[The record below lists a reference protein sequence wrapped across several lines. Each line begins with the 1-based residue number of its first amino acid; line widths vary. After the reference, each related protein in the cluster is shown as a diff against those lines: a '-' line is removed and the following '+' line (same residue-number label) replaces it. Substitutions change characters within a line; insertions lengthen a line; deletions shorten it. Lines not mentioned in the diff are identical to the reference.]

1 MNGPTMTPTPHSTPR
16 RTFSINTTSSGEPQ
30 AMPPSAPPRR
40 RWLIAPIALAVVLA
54 GVGGGLIGV
63 STHQDVPPVI
73 IEQAR
78 APRTMSAVPA
88 IASDA
93 EIADATAV
101 GVAVIPSIVTIEVG
115 STSGETFTQA
125 GSGSGVV
132 LDRSGNIITN
142 HHVVEVGD
150 AARVVLSDGRVYE
163 AELIGSDALTDL
175 AVLRVPTT
183 DLVPIALGSTDD
195 LVVGSPAVAIGS
207 PLGLEGGPSLSVGV
221 VSALG
226 REVQTG
232 PDTILYGMIQT
243 DAPITS
249 GSSGGSLVDETGALI
264 GITTAVGVSNIGVE
278 GIGFATPVEIVE
290 RVTSELIATG
300 TASHGLLGIS
310 GATAYD
316 ETGDGGF
323 VPVGVRVQ
331 SVSPDSPAEISG
343 IAVEDV
349 ITAVNDSPVLT
360 MDELIT
366 ALRRVSAGDSVL
378 VSLKGVDPVP
388 VTLATR

>member
-1 MNGPTMTPTPHSTPR
+1 MMTPSPQ
-16 RTFSINTTSSGEPQ
+16 RTFSVDTTSSGEPQ
-30 AMPPSAPPRR
+30 TAPPPAPRR
-40 RWLIAPIALAVVLA
+40 RRTWLIVPITIAVVLA
-54 GVGGGLIGV
+54 GIGGGFIGA
-63 STHQDVPPVI
+63 STHQDTPPVI

-78 APRTMSAVPA
+78 APRTMSALPA
-88 IASDA
+88 VATA
-93 EIADATAV
+93 TQVADATVV
-101 GVAVIPSIVTIEVG
+101 GAAVIPSIVTVEVG
-115 STSGETFTQA
+115 TTSGDTFTQA

-132 LDRSGNIITN
+132 LDRSGHIVTN
-142 HHVVEVGD
+142 HHVVEAGD

-163 AELIGSDALTDL
+163 AELIGSDPLTDL
-175 AVLRVPTT
+175 AVLQISTT

-195 LVVGSPAVAIGS
+195 LVVGSPAIAIGS

-264 GITTAVGVSNIGVE
+264 GITTAVGVSSIGVE

-290 RVTSELIATG
+290 RITTELIATG
-300 TASHGLLGIS
+300 SVSHGLLGIG

-323 VPVGVRVQ
+323 VPVGVTVR
-331 SVSPDSPAEISG
+331 SVSPSSPAEGAG
-343 IAVEDV
+343 IVVDDV
-349 ITAVNDSPVLT
+349 ITAVNGTTVLT

-366 ALRRVSAGDSVL
+366 ALRRVLDNHRIVRYLSNGRRNFERYDDCESV
-378 VSLKGVDPVP
+378 
-388 VTLATR
+388 R

>member
-1 MNGPTMTPTPHSTPR
+1 MTPTPRPIPQ
-16 RTFSINTTSSGEPQ
+16 RTFSVDTTSSGEPQ
-30 AMPPSAPPRR
+30 AAPSSAPPRR
-40 RWLIAPIALAVVLA
+40 RTWLVVPVALAVVLA
-54 GVGGGLIGV
+54 GVGGGLIGA

-78 APRTMSAVPA
+78 APRTMAAVPA
-88 IASDA
+88 VASATDS
-93 EIADATAV
+93 ADATAV
-101 GVAVIPSIVTIEVG
+101 GAAVIPSIVTVEVG
-115 STSGETFTQA
+115 TASGDTFTQV

-132 LDRSGNIITN
+132 LDRSGHIITN

-150 AARVVLSDGRVYE
+150 AVRVVLSDGRVYE
-163 AELIGSDALTDL
+163 AELVGSDPLTDL

-183 DLVPIALGSTDD
+183 DLVPITLGSTDD
-195 LVVGSPAVAIGS
+195 LVVGNPAIAIGS

-249 GSSGGSLVDETGALI
+249 GSSGGSLVDETGTLI

-290 RVTSELIATG
+290 RITAELIATG
-300 TASHGLLGIS
+300 TVSHGLLGIG

-323 VPVGVRVQ
+323 VPVGVTVR
-331 SVSPDSPAEISG
+331 SVSPNSPAEEAG
-343 IAVEDV
+343 VTVDDV
-349 ITAVNDSPVLT
+349 ITAIDNTPVLT

-366 ALRRVSAGDSVL
+366 ALRRVGAGDSVI
-378 VSLKGVDPVP
+378 VSLRGIDPVT

>member
-1 MNGPTMTPTPHSTPR
+1 MTPSPHSTPR
-16 RTFSINTTSSGEPQ
+16 RTFSVDTTSSGEPQ
-30 AMPPSAPPRR
+30 AAQLPAPRR
-40 RWLIAPIALAVVLA
+40 RSWLIVPIALAVVLA
-54 GVGGGLIGV
+54 GIGGGLIGA
-63 STHQDVPPVI
+63 STHQDLPPVV

-78 APRTMSAVPA
+78 APRTMSALPA
-88 IASDA
+88 VASA
-93 EIADATAV
+93 TETADPTAV
-101 GVAVIPSIVTIEVG
+101 GAAVIPSIVTVEIG
-115 STSGETFTQA
+115 TASGDTFTQV

-132 LDRSGNIITN
+132 LDESGHIITN
-142 HHVVEVGD
+142 HHVIEVGD

-163 AELIGSDALTDL
+163 AELIGSDPLTDL

-183 DLVPIALGSTDD
+183 DLTPITLGSTDD
-195 LVVGSPAVAIGS
+195 LVVGSPAIAIGS

-264 GITTAVGVSNIGVE
+264 GITTAVGVSSIGVE

-290 RVTSELIATG
+290 RVTTEIIATG
-300 TASHGLLGIS
+300 SVSHGLLGIG

-323 VPVGVRVQ
+323 VPVGVTVR
-331 SVSPDSPAEISG
+331 SVSPDSPADTAG
-343 IAVEDV
+343 IVVDDV
-349 ITAVNDSPVLT
+349 ITAIDGGAVLT

-366 ALRRVSAGDSVL
+366 ALRRVSAGDSVE
-378 VSLKGVDPVP
+378 VSLQEGGPVA

>member
-1 MNGPTMTPTPHSTPR
+1 V
-16 RTFSINTTSSGEPQ
+16 F
-30 AMPPSAPPRR
+30 
-40 RWLIAPIALAVVLA
+40 PIVLA
-54 GVGGGLIGV
+54 IGLVGVAGGLIGA
-63 STHQDVPPVI
+63 STHKDVAPVI
-73 IEQAR
+73 IQQAR
-78 APRTMSAVPA
+78 VSRAEPASAAADPSTV
-88 IASDA
+88 
-93 EIADATAV
+93 DATAV
-101 GVAVIPSIVTIEVG
+101 GIAVIPSIVTVEVG
-115 STSGETFTQA
+115 SASGDAFTQA

-132 LDRSGNIITN
+132 LDQSGHIITN
-142 HHVVEVGD
+142 HHVVEAGD

-163 AELIGSDALTDL
+163 AELVGSDPLTDL
-175 AVLRVPTT
+175 AVLRIPTT
-183 DLVPIALGSTDD
+183 DLVPIAFGSTVD
-195 LVVGSPAVAIGS
+195 LDIGNPAIAVGS

-221 VSALG
+221 ISALG

-290 RVTSELIATG
+290 RITTELIATG
-300 TASHGLLGIS
+300 SVSHGLLGIG

-323 VPVGVRVQ
+323 APVGVTVR
-331 SVSPDSPAEISG
+331 SVSPDSAAETAG
-343 IAVEDV
+343 IAVDDV
-349 ITAVNDSPVLT
+349 ITAIDGTAVRT

-366 ALRRVSAGDSVL
+366 ALRRVGAGDSII
-378 VSLKGVDPVP
+378 VSIAGGGPLTVI
-388 VTLATR
+388 LSTR

>member
-1 MNGPTMTPTPHSTPR
+1 MTPTPQPTPQ
-16 RTFSINTTSSGEPQ
+16 RTFSVHTTSSGEPQ
-30 AMPPSAPPRR
+30 APPSPAPRR
-40 RWLIAPIALAVVLA
+40 RPTWLVAPIALAVVLA
-54 GVGGGLIGV
+54 GVGGGLIGA

-78 APRTMSAVPA
+78 APRTMSALPA
-88 IASDA
+88 VATSTQV
-93 EIADATAV
+93 ADATVV
-101 GVAVIPSIVTIEVG
+101 GAAVIPSIVTVEVG
-115 STSGETFTQA
+115 TTSGGTFTQA

-132 LDRSGNIITN
+132 LDRSGHIITN
-142 HHVVEVGD
+142 HHVVEAGD

-163 AELIGSDALTDL
+163 AELIGSDPLTDL
-175 AVLRVPTT
+175 AVLQIPTT
-183 DLVPIALGSTDD
+183 DLVPITLGSTDD
-195 LVVGSPAVAIGS
+195 LVVGSPAIAIGS

-249 GSSGGSLVDETGALI
+249 GSSGGSLVDDTGALL

-290 RVTSELIATG
+290 RVTTELIATG
-300 TASHGLLGIS
+300 SVSHGLLGIG

-323 VPVGVRVQ
+323 VPVGVTVR
-331 SVSPDSPAEISG
+331 SVSPNSPAETSG
-343 IAVEDV
+343 ILIDDV
-349 ITAVNDSPVLT
+349 ITAVDGSPVLT

-378 VSLKGVDPVP
+378 VSLRGDDPVA

>member
-1 MNGPTMTPTPHSTPR
+1 MTPTPHPTSP
-16 RTFSINTTSSGEPQ
+16 RTFSVNTTSSGEPQ
-30 AMPPSAPPRR
+30 AVSPPALRR
-40 RWLIAPIALAVVLA
+40 RRIWLIAPIAFAVVVA
-54 GVGGGLIGV
+54 GVGGGLIGA
-63 STHQDVPPVI
+63 STHQDVPPVL

-78 APRTMSAVPA
+78 APRTMSALPA
-88 IASDA
+88 VATTT
-93 EIADATAV
+93 EVADATAV
-101 GVAVIPSIVTIEVG
+101 GAAVIPSIVTVEVG
-115 STSGETFTQA
+115 TTSGDTFTQA

-132 LDRSGNIITN
+132 LDVSGHIVTN
-142 HHVVEVGD
+142 HHVVEAGD

-163 AELIGSDALTDL
+163 AELIGSDPLTDL
-175 AVLRVPTT
+175 AVLKIPTT
-183 DLVPIALGSTDD
+183 DLVPITLGSTDD
-195 LVVGSPAVAIGS
+195 LAVGNPAIAIGS

-232 PDTILYGMIQT
+232 PDTVLYGMIQT

-290 RVTSELIATG
+290 RITTELITTG
-300 TASHGLLGIS
+300 SASHGLLGIG

-323 VPVGVRVQ
+323 VPVGVTVR
-331 SVSPDSPAEISG
+331 SVSSSSPAESAG
-343 IAVEDV
+343 IVVDDV
-349 ITAVNDSPVLT
+349 ITAIDGTAVLT

-366 ALRRVSAGDSVL
+366 ALRRVGAGDSVT
-378 VSLKGVDPVP
+378 VSLREQAPVT
-388 VTLATR
+388 VTLAIR

>member
-1 MNGPTMTPTPHSTPR
+1 MTPTPHPPLR
-16 RTFSINTTSSGEPQ
+16 RTFSVDTASSGGPQ
-30 AMPPSAPPRR
+30 MTPPPPAPRR
-40 RWLIAPIALAVVLA
+40 RSWLIVPIALAVVLA
-54 GVGGGLIGV
+54 GIGGGLIGV
-63 STHQDVPPVI
+63 STHQDVPPVLV
-73 IEQAR
+73 EQAR
-78 APRTMSAVPA
+78 APRTMPAVPA
-88 IASDA
+88 VA
-93 EIADATAV
+93 ELTSPTDATVV
-101 GVAVIPSIVTIEVG
+101 GAAVIPSIVTVEVG
-115 STSGETFTQA
+115 SSSGTTFTQA

-132 LDRSGNIITN
+132 LDDSGHIITN

-150 AARVVLSDGRVYE
+150 AARVVLSDGRVYD
-163 AELIGSDALTDL
+163 AELVGSDPLTDL
-175 AVLRVPTT
+175 AVLRISTT

-195 LVVGSPAVAIGS
+195 LVVGSPAIAIGS

-264 GITTAVGVSNIGVE
+264 GITTAVGVSSIGVE

-290 RVTSELIATG
+290 RITTELITTG
-300 TASHGLLGIS
+300 SVSHGLLGIG

-316 ETGDGGF
+316 DTGDGGF
-323 VPVGVRVQ
+323 VPVGVTVR
-331 SVSPDSPAEISG
+331 SVSPDSPASASG
-343 IAVEDV
+343 IVVDDV
-349 ITAVNDSPVLT
+349 ITAINGTAVLT

-366 ALRRVSAGDSVL
+366 ALRRVGAGDSVA
-378 VSLKGVDPVP
+378 VSLQGTDPVT

>member
-1 MNGPTMTPTPHSTPR
+1 MTPTPNPTPR
-16 RTFSINTTSSGEPQ
+16 RTFSVDTTSSSQPQ
-30 AMPPSAPPRR
+30 AAPPSPPRR
-40 RWLIAPIALAVVLA
+40 RPSWLIAPIALAVVLA
-54 GVGGGLIGV
+54 GIGGGLIGA
-63 STHQDVPPVI
+63 STHQDAPSVI
-73 IEQAR
+73 VEQAR
-78 APRTMSAVPA
+78 APRTMSALPA
-88 IASDA
+88 VAA
-93 EIADATAV
+93 MTEVADATVV
-101 GVAVIPSIVTIEVG
+101 GAAVIPSIVTVEVG
-115 STSGETFTQA
+115 TTSGDTFTQA

-132 LDRSGNIITN
+132 LDRSGHIITN
-142 HHVVEVGD
+142 HHVIEAGD

-163 AELIGSDALTDL
+163 AELIGSDPLTDL
-175 AVLRVPTT
+175 AVLRISTT

-195 LVVGSPAVAIGS
+195 LVVGSPAIAIGS

-264 GITTAVGVSNIGVE
+264 GITTAVGVSSIGVE

-290 RVTSELIATG
+290 RITSEIIATG
-300 TASHGLLGIS
+300 SVSHGLLGIG

-323 VPVGVRVQ
+323 VPVGVTVR
-331 SVSPDSPAEISG
+331 SVSPSSPAQDAG
-343 IAVEDV
+343 IVVDDV
-349 ITAVNDSPVLT
+349 ITAVNGTTVLT

-366 ALRRVSAGDSVL
+366 ALRRVGAGDLVI
-378 VSLKGVDPVP
+378 VSLQGNDPVT
-388 VTLATR
+388 VTLAAR

>member
-1 MNGPTMTPTPHSTPR
+1 MTPTHQPPPR
-16 RTFSINTTSSGEPQ
+16 HTFSVNTTSSGEPQ
-30 AMPPSAPPRR
+30 LAPPPSPRQR
-40 RWLIAPIALAVVLA
+40 RPWLIAPIALVVVLA
-54 GVGGGLIGV
+54 GVGGGLIGA

-73 IEQAR
+73 VEQAR
-78 APRTMSAVPA
+78 APRTMPAVPA
-88 IASDA
+88 VAELTTPTDA
-93 EIADATAV
+93 VAV
-101 GVAVIPSIVTIEVG
+101 GAAVIPSIVTVEVG
-115 STSGETFTQA
+115 SSSGTTFTQA
-125 GSGSGVV
+125 GSGSGVI
-132 LDRSGNIITN
+132 LDESGHIITN

-163 AELIGSDALTDL
+163 AELIGSDPLTDL
-175 AVLRVPTT
+175 AVLQIPTT

-195 LVVGSPAVAIGS
+195 LVVGSPAIAIGS

-232 PDTILYGMIQT
+232 PDTTLYGMIQT

-264 GITTAVGVSNIGVE
+264 GITTAVGVSSIGVE

-290 RVTSELIATG
+290 RITTELIATG
-300 TASHGLLGIS
+300 SVSHGLLGIG

-323 VPVGVRVQ
+323 VPVGVTVR
-331 SVSPDSPAEISG
+331 SVSPDSPAASAG
-343 IAVEDV
+343 IVVDDV
-349 ITAVNDSPVLT
+349 ITAIDGTAVLT

-366 ALRRVSAGDSVL
+366 ALRRVGAGDSVA
-378 VSLKGVDPVP
+378 VSLRGSSPVS

>member
-1 MNGPTMTPTPHSTPR
+1 MTSHPEPTVHHTFSTNTVSSGTPVPTP
-16 RTFSINTTSSGEPQ
+16 E
-30 AMPPSAPPRR
+30 PRR
-40 RWLIAPIALAVVLA
+40 RRTPIVLA
-54 GVGGGLIGV
+54 IVLAAGLAGLGGGFIGAA
-63 STHQDVPPVI
+63 SHQDPAPVI

-78 APRTMSAVPA
+78 ALRTISAVPA
-88 IASDA
+88 VAPATAPI
-93 EIADATAV
+93 DATVV
-101 GVAVIPSIVTIEVG
+101 GAAVIPSIVTVEVG
-115 STSGETFTQA
+115 LTSGDTFTKA

-132 LDRSGNIITN
+132 LDQSGHIVTN

-150 AARVVLSDGRVYE
+150 AFRVVLSDGRVYD
-163 AELIGSDALTDL
+163 AELVGSDPLTDL
-175 AVLRVPTT
+175 AVLRIPTTELAPITVGSTT
-183 DLVPIALGSTDD
+183 DLVVGNPAIA
-195 LVVGSPAVAIGS
+195 VGS

-249 GSSGGSLVDETGALI
+249 GSSGGSLVDENGALI

-290 RVTSELIATG
+290 RITTELIATG
-300 TASHGLLGIS
+300 SASHALLGIG

-323 VPVGVRVQ
+323 APVGVTVG
-331 SVSPDSPAEISG
+331 SVSPASAAETAG
-343 IAVEDV
+343 ITVDDV
-349 ITAVNDSPVLT
+349 ITAIDGTDVRT
-360 MDELIT
+360 MDELVT
-366 ALRRVSAGDSVL
+366 ALRRVGAGDSVV
-378 VSLKGVDPVP
+378 VSIAGRDPLT

>member
-1 MNGPTMTPTPHSTPR
+1 MTPTPHPPQR
-16 RTFSINTTSSGEPQ
+16 RTFSVNTTSSGEPQ
-30 AMPPSAPPRR
+30 MTPPPEPRR
-40 RWLIAPIALAVVLA
+40 RRPWLIAPIALAVALA
-54 GVGGGLIGV
+54 GIGGGLIGA
-63 STHQDVPPVI
+63 STHQDVPPVLV
-73 IEQAR
+73 EQAR
-78 APRTMSAVPA
+78 APRTMPAAPAVAELTSPTDASAVG
-88 IASDA
+88 
-93 EIADATAV
+93 AT
-101 GVAVIPSIVTIEVG
+101 VIPSIVTVEVG
-115 STSGETFTQA
+115 STSGTTFTQA

-132 LDRSGNIITN
+132 LDESGHIITN

-163 AELIGSDALTDL
+163 AELVGSDPLTDL

-195 LVVGSPAVAIGS
+195 LVVGSRAIAIGS

-290 RVTSELIATG
+290 RITTELITTG
-300 TASHGLLGIS
+300 SVSHGLLGIG

-316 ETGDGGF
+316 DTGDGGF
-323 VPVGVRVQ
+323 IPIGVTVR
-331 SVSPDSPAEISG
+331 SVSPESPASASG
-343 IAVEDV
+343 IVVDDV
-349 ITAVNDSPVLT
+349 ITAINGTAVLT

-366 ALRRVSAGDSVL
+366 ALRRVGAGDSVA
-378 VSLKGVDPVP
+378 VSLRGADPVI

>member
-1 MNGPTMTPTPHSTPR
+1 MMTPTPHPSQR
-16 RTFSINTTSSGEPQ
+16 RIFTVDTTSSGEPQ
-30 AMPPSAPPRR
+30 VAPAPAPRR
-40 RWLIAPIALAVVLA
+40 RRAWLIVPVALAVVLA
-54 GVGGGLIGV
+54 GVGGGLIGA

-78 APRTMSAVPA
+78 APRTMSALPA
-88 IASDA
+88 VAA
-93 EIADATAV
+93 VTEVADATVV
-101 GVAVIPSIVTIEVG
+101 GAAVIPSIVTVEVG
-115 STSGETFTQA
+115 TSSGDTFTQA

-132 LDRSGNIITN
+132 LDLSGHIITN
-142 HHVVEVGD
+142 HHVVEAGD

-163 AELIGSDALTDL
+163 AELIGSDPLTDL
-175 AVLRVPTT
+175 AVLQIPTS
-183 DLVPIALGSTDD
+183 DLVPITLGSTDD
-195 LVVGSPAVAIGS
+195 LVVGSPAIAIGS

-249 GSSGGSLVDETGALI
+249 GSSGGSLVDATGALL

-290 RVTSELIATG
+290 RITTEIIATG
-300 TASHGLLGIS
+300 SVSHGLLGIG

-323 VPVGVRVQ
+323 VPVGVRVR
-331 SVSPDSPAEISG
+331 SVSPSSPAEGAG
-343 IAVEDV
+343 IGVDDV
-349 ITAVNDSPVLT
+349 ITAVDGSPVLT

-366 ALRRVSAGDSVL
+366 ALRRVGAGDSVL
-378 VSLKGVDPVP
+378 VSLRGNEPVA

>member
-1 MNGPTMTPTPHSTPR
+1 MTPSPQPPPQ
-16 RTFSINTTSSGEPQ
+16 RTFSVNTTSTGETQ
-30 AMPPSAPPRR
+30 AAPPPAPRR
-40 RWLIAPIALAVVLA
+40 RRTWLIAPVALAVVLA
-54 GVGGGLIGV
+54 GVGGGLIGA
-63 STHQDVPPVI
+63 STHQDIAPVI
-73 IEQAR
+73 IGQAR
-78 APRTMSAVPA
+78 APRTMSALPA
-88 IASDA
+88 VATAPTVI
-93 EIADATAV
+93 DATVV
-101 GVAVIPSIVTIEVG
+101 GAAVIPSIVTVEVG
-115 STSGETFTQA
+115 STVGDTFTQT

-132 LDRSGNIITN
+132 LDQSGHIITN
-142 HHVVEVGD
+142 HHVVEAGD

-163 AELIGSDALTDL
+163 AELVGSDPLTDL
-175 AVLRVPTT
+175 AVLRIPTT
-183 DLVPIALGSTDD
+183 DVVPIALGSTSD
-195 LVVGSPAVAIGS
+195 LTIGNSAIAVGS

-221 VSALG
+221 ISALG

-290 RVTSELIATG
+290 RITTELIATG
-300 TASHGLLGIS
+300 SVSHGLLGIG

-323 VPVGVRVQ
+323 APVGVTVR
-331 SVSPDSPAEISG
+331 SVSPDSAAETAG
-343 IAVEDV
+343 IAVDDV
-349 ITAVNDSPVLT
+349 ITAIDGTAVRT

-366 ALRRVSAGDSVL
+366 ALRRVGAGDSII
-378 VSLKGVDPVP
+378 VSIAGGGPLTVI
-388 VTLATR
+388 LSTR

>member
-1 MNGPTMTPTPHSTPR
+1 MTPPPVQRRR
-16 RTFSINTTSSGEPQ
+16 RT
-30 AMPPSAPPRR
+30 
-40 RWLIAPIALAVVLA
+40 WLIIPIALAVVLA
-54 GVGGGLIGV
+54 GVGGGLIGA
-63 STHQDVPPVI
+63 STHQDIPPVI

-78 APRTMSAVPA
+78 APRAMSAVPVVDSA
-88 IASDA
+88 T
-93 EIADATAV
+93 EFADATDV
-101 GVAVIPSIVTIEVG
+101 GIAVIPSIVTIEVG
-115 STSGETFTQA
+115 STSGDSFIQA

-132 LDRSGNIITN
+132 LDLDGHIITN
-142 HHVVEVGD
+142 HHVVEVGE

-163 AELIGSDALTDL
+163 AELVGSDPLTDL
-175 AVLRVPTT
+175 AIVRVPTT

-195 LVVGSPAVAIGS
+195 LVVGSPAIAIGS

-249 GSSGGSLVDETGALI
+249 GSSGGSLVDEAGALI
-264 GITTAVGVSNIGVE
+264 GITTAVGVSSIGIE

-290 RVTSELIATG
+290 RITAELIDTG
-300 TASHGLLGIS
+300 TVAHGLLGIG
-310 GATAYD
+310 GATTYD

-323 VPVGVRVQ
+323 LPVGVRVR
-331 SVSPDSPAEISG
+331 SVSPDSPAEMAG
-343 IAVEDV
+343 IVVEDV

-366 ALRRVSAGDSVL
+366 ALRRVGAGESVL
-378 VSLKGVDPVP
+378 VSLRGNDPVA

>member
-1 MNGPTMTPTPHSTPR
+1 MMTPTPHPTPR
-16 RTFSINTTSSGEPQ
+16 RTFSVDTTSSGQPQ
-30 AMPPSAPPRR
+30 AAAPSPPRR
-40 RWLIAPIALAVVLA
+40 RRSWVIAPIALAVVLA
-54 GVGGGLIGV
+54 GIGGGLIGA
-63 STHQDVPPVI
+63 STHQDVPSVI

-78 APRTMSAVPA
+78 APRTMSALPA
-88 IASDA
+88 VAA
-93 EIADATAV
+93 MTEAADATVV
-101 GVAVIPSIVTIEVG
+101 GAAVIPSIVTVEVG
-115 STSGETFTQA
+115 TTSGDTFTQA

-132 LDRSGNIITN
+132 LDRSGHIITN
-142 HHVVEVGD
+142 HHVVEAGD

-163 AELIGSDALTDL
+163 AELIGSDPLTDL
-175 AVLRVPTT
+175 AVLRISTT

-195 LVVGSPAVAIGS
+195 LVVGSPAIAIGS

-264 GITTAVGVSNIGVE
+264 GITTAVGVSSIGVE

-290 RVTSELIATG
+290 RITSEIVATG
-300 TASHGLLGIS
+300 SVSHGLLGIG

-323 VPVGVRVQ
+323 VPVGVTVR
-331 SVSPDSPAEISG
+331 SVSPSSPAQDAG
-343 IAVEDV
+343 IVVDDV
-349 ITAVNDSPVLT
+349 ITAVNGTTVLT

-366 ALRRVSAGDSVL
+366 ALRRVGAGDSVI
-378 VSLKGVDPVP
+378 VSLQGNDPVT
-388 VTLATR
+388 VTLAAR

>member
-1 MNGPTMTPTPHSTPR
+1 MTPTPHPTPR
-16 RTFSINTTSSGEPQ
+16 RTFSVDTTSSGESPT
-30 AMPPSAPPRR
+30 APVPTPRRR
-40 RWLIAPIALAVVLA
+40 RWLIVPIALAVVLA
-54 GVGGGLIGV
+54 GAGGGLIGA
-63 STHQDVPPVI
+63 STHQDVPPVV

-78 APRTMSAVPA
+78 APRTMNAIPAVVT
-88 IASDA
+88 
-93 EIADATAV
+93 ETGVADATAV
-101 GVAVIPSIVTIEVG
+101 GAAVIPSIVTVEVG
-115 STSGETFTQA
+115 STSGTTFTQA

-132 LDRSGNIITN
+132 LDKIGHIITN

-163 AELIGSDALTDL
+163 AELVGSDPLTDL
-175 AVLRVPTT
+175 AVLRIPTI
-183 DLVPIALGSTDD
+183 DLVPIALGSSDD
-195 LVVGSPAVAIGS
+195 LVVGSPAIAIGS

-290 RVTSELIATG
+290 RITTELITTG
-300 TASHGLLGIS
+300 SVSHGLLGIG

-316 ETGDGGF
+316 DTGDGGF
-323 VPVGVRVQ
+323 VPVGVTVQ
-331 SVSPDSPAEISG
+331 SVSPDSPASTSG
-343 IAVEDV
+343 IVVDDV
-349 ITAVNDSPVLT
+349 ITAIDGTAVLT

-366 ALRRVSAGDSVL
+366 ALRRVGAGDSVA
-378 VSLKGVDPVP
+378 VSLRGTDPVV

>member
-1 MNGPTMTPTPHSTPR
+1 M
-16 RTFSINTTSSGEPQ
+16 
-30 AMPPSAPPRR
+30 
-40 RWLIAPIALAVVLA
+40 WLIAPIAFAAVVA
-54 GVGGGLIGV
+54 GVGGGLIGA
-63 STHQDVPPVI
+63 STHQDVPPVL

-78 APRTMSAVPA
+78 APRTMSALPA
-88 IASDA
+88 VATTTA
-93 EIADATAV
+93 VVDATVV
-101 GVAVIPSIVTIEVG
+101 GAAVIPSIVTVEVG
-115 STSGETFTQA
+115 TTSGDTFTQA

-132 LDRSGNIITN
+132 LDVSGHIVTN
-142 HHVVEVGD
+142 HHVVEAGD

-163 AELIGSDALTDL
+163 AELIGSDPLTDL
-175 AVLRVPTT
+175 AVLKIPTT
-183 DLVPIALGSTDD
+183 DLVPITLGSTDD
-195 LVVGSPAVAIGS
+195 LAVGNPAIAIGS

-232 PDTILYGMIQT
+232 PDTVLYGMIQT

-290 RVTSELIATG
+290 RITTELITTG
-300 TASHGLLGIS
+300 SASHGLLGIG

-323 VPVGVRVQ
+323 VPVGVTVR
-331 SVSPDSPAEISG
+331 SVSSSSPAESAG
-343 IAVEDV
+343 IVVDDV
-349 ITAVNDSPVLT
+349 ITAIDGTAVLT

-366 ALRRVSAGDSVL
+366 ALRRVGAGDSVT
-378 VSLKGVDPVP
+378 VSLREQAPVT
-388 VTLATR
+388 VTLAIR

>member
-1 MNGPTMTPTPHSTPR
+1 MPPSPHSTPR
-16 RTFSINTTSSGEPQ
+16 RTFSVDTTSSGEPRAAQ
-30 AMPPSAPPRR
+30 PPSPRR
-40 RWLIAPIALAVVLA
+40 RHSRLILPITLAVALA
-54 GVGGGLIGV
+54 GIGGGLIGA
-63 STHQDVPPVI
+63 STHQDLPPVV

-78 APRTMSAVPA
+78 APRTISALPA
-88 IASDA
+88 VASA
-93 EIADATAV
+93 TETADATAV
-101 GVAVIPSIVTIEVG
+101 GAAVIPSIVTVEIG
-115 STSGETFTQA
+115 TASGDTFTQA

-132 LDRSGNIITN
+132 LDESGHIITN

-150 AARVVLSDGRVYE
+150 AVRVVLSDGRVYE
-163 AELIGSDALTDL
+163 AELIGSDPLTDL
-175 AVLRVPTT
+175 AVLRVPTSN
-183 DLVPIALGSTDD
+183 LAPITLGSTDD
-195 LVVGSPAVAIGS
+195 LVVGSPAIAIGS

-249 GSSGGSLVDETGALI
+249 GSSGGSLVDESGALI
-264 GITTAVGVSNIGVE
+264 GITTAVGVSSIGVE

-290 RVTSELIATG
+290 RVATEIISTG
-300 TASHGLLGIS
+300 SVSHGLLGIG

-323 VPVGVRVQ
+323 VPVGVTVR
-331 SVSPDSPAEISG
+331 SVSPDSPANAAG
-343 IAVEDV
+343 IVVDDV
-349 ITAVNDSPVLT
+349 VTAIDGAAVLT

-366 ALRRVSAGDSVL
+366 ALRRVSAGDSVA
-378 VSLKGVDPVP
+378 VSLQDGDPVA

>member
-1 MNGPTMTPTPHSTPR
+1 MMTPSPHSTPR
-16 RTFSINTTSSGEPQ
+16 RTFSVDTTSSGEPQ
-30 AMPPSAPPRR
+30 DAQLPTPRR
-40 RWLIAPIALAVVLA
+40 RHSWLIVPIAFAVVLA
-54 GVGGGLIGV
+54 GVGGGLIGA
-63 STHQDVPPVI
+63 STHQDLPPVV

-78 APRTMSAVPA
+78 APRTMSALPA
-88 IASDA
+88 VASA
-93 EIADATAV
+93 SETADATAV
-101 GVAVIPSIVTIEVG
+101 GAAVIPSIVTVEVG
-115 STSGETFTQA
+115 TTSGDTFTRA

-132 LDRSGNIITN
+132 LDRSGHIVTN

-150 AARVVLSDGRVYE
+150 TARVVLSDGRVYE
-163 AELIGSDALTDL
+163 AELIGSDPLTDL

-183 DLVPIALGSTDD
+183 DLAPIRLGSTDD
-195 LVVGSPAVAIGS
+195 LVVGIPAIAIGS

-264 GITTAVGVSNIGVE
+264 GITTAVGVSSIGVE

-290 RVTSELIATG
+290 RVTNEIIATG
-300 TASHGLLGIS
+300 SVSHGLLGIG

-323 VPVGVRVQ
+323 LPVGVTVR
-331 SVSPDSPAEISG
+331 SVSPNSPAQAAG
-343 IAVEDV
+343 IVVDDV
-349 ITAVNDSPVLT
+349 ITAIDGVTVLT

-366 ALRRVSAGDSVL
+366 ALRRVGAGDSIAI
-378 VSLKGVDPVP
+378 SLQVGDPVA

>member
-1 MNGPTMTPTPHSTPR
+1 MNPIPPPTTR
-16 RTFSINTTSSGEPQ
+16 RSFSVDTTTSG
-30 AMPPSAPPRR
+30 MPAPSSPPRR
-40 RWLIAPIALAVVLA
+40 RRAWLIVPLSLAVILA
-54 GVGGGLIGV
+54 GIGGGLIGA
-63 STHQDVPPVI
+63 STHEDVAPVI
-73 IEQAR
+73 VEQAR
-78 APRTMSAVPA
+78 APRTMPALPAVAAPTV
-88 IASDA
+88 
-93 EIADATAV
+93 IADPIIV
-101 GVAVIPSIVTIEVG
+101 GAAVIPSIVTVEMG
-115 STSGETFTQA
+115 SSSGNTFTRA

-132 LDRSGNIITN
+132 LDRSGHIITN

-163 AELIGSDALTDL
+163 AELVGSDPLTDL
-175 AVLRVPTT
+175 AVLRIPAT
-183 DLVPIALGSTDD
+183 DLVPITLGSTSD
-195 LVVGSPAVAIGS
+195 LVVGSPAIAVGS

-232 PDTILYGMIQT
+232 PDTVLYGMIQT

-249 GSSGGSLVDETGALI
+249 GSSGGSLVDETGALL

-290 RVTSELIATG
+290 RITTELIATG
-300 TASHGLLGIS
+300 TVSHALLGIS

-323 VPVGVRVQ
+323 VPVGVTVGA
-331 SVSPDSPAEISG
+331 VAADSAAETAG
-343 IAVEDV
+343 ITVGDV
-349 ITAVNDSPVLT
+349 ITAIDGTPVRT

-366 ALRRVSAGDSVL
+366 ALRRVGAGEPVIVL
-378 VSLKGVDPVP
+378 VADRGPLS
-388 VTLATR
+388 VTPSAR

>member
-1 MNGPTMTPTPHSTPR
+1 MNLTPQPTPR
-16 RTFSINTTSSGEPQ
+16 RTFSVDTTSSSEPL
-30 AMPPSAPPRR
+30 AAPAPRRRR
-40 RWLIAPIALAVVLA
+40 RWLVFPIVLA
-54 GVGGGLIGV
+54 IGLVGVAGGLIGA
-63 STHQDVPPVI
+63 STHKDVAPVI
-73 IEQAR
+73 IQQAR
-78 APRTMSAVPA
+78 VSRAEPASAAADPSTV
-88 IASDA
+88 
-93 EIADATAV
+93 DATAV
-101 GVAVIPSIVTIEVG
+101 GIAVIPSIVTVEVG
-115 STSGETFTQA
+115 SASGDAFTQA

-132 LDRSGNIITN
+132 LDQSGHIITN
-142 HHVVEVGD
+142 HHVVEAGD

-163 AELIGSDALTDL
+163 AELVGSDPLTDL
-175 AVLRVPTT
+175 AVLRIPTT
-183 DLVPIALGSTDD
+183 DLVPIAFGSTVD
-195 LVVGSPAVAIGS
+195 LDIGNPAIAVGS

-221 VSALG
+221 ISALG

-290 RVTSELIATG
+290 RITTELIATG
-300 TASHGLLGIS
+300 SVSHGLLGIG

-323 VPVGVRVQ
+323 APVGVTVR
-331 SVSPDSPAEISG
+331 SVSPDSAAETAG
-343 IAVEDV
+343 IAVDDV
-349 ITAVNDSPVLT
+349 ITAIDGTAVRT

-366 ALRRVSAGDSVL
+366 ALRRVGAGDSII
-378 VSLKGVDPVP
+378 VSIAGGGPLTVI
-388 VTLATR
+388 LSTR

>member
-1 MNGPTMTPTPHSTPR
+1 MTPTPHPTSP
-16 RTFSINTTSSGEPQ
+16 RTFSVNTTSSGEPQ
-30 AMPPSAPPRR
+30 AVSPPALRR
-40 RWLIAPIALAVVLA
+40 RRMWLIAPIAFAVVVA
-54 GVGGGLIGV
+54 GVGGGLIGA
-63 STHQDVPPVI
+63 STHQDVPPVL

-78 APRTMSAVPA
+78 APRTMSALPA
-88 IASDA
+88 VATTTA
-93 EIADATAV
+93 VVDATVV
-101 GVAVIPSIVTIEVG
+101 GAAVIPSIVTVEVG
-115 STSGETFTQA
+115 TTSGDTFTQA

-132 LDRSGNIITN
+132 LDVSGHIVTN
-142 HHVVEVGD
+142 HHVVEAGD

-163 AELIGSDALTDL
+163 AELIGSDPLTDL
-175 AVLRVPTT
+175 AVLKIPTT
-183 DLVPIALGSTDD
+183 DLVPITLGSTDD
-195 LVVGSPAVAIGS
+195 LAVGNPAIAIGS

-232 PDTILYGMIQT
+232 PDTVLYGMIQT

-290 RVTSELIATG
+290 RITTELITTG
-300 TASHGLLGIS
+300 SASHGLLGIG

-323 VPVGVRVQ
+323 VPVGVTVR
-331 SVSPDSPAEISG
+331 SVSSSSPAESAG
-343 IAVEDV
+343 IVVDDV
-349 ITAVNDSPVLT
+349 ITAIDGTAVLT

-366 ALRRVSAGDSVL
+366 ALRRVGAGDSVT
-378 VSLKGVDPVP
+378 VSLREQAPVT
-388 VTLATR
+388 VTLAIR

>member
-1 MNGPTMTPTPHSTPR
+1 MTPTPHPPLR
-16 RTFSINTTSSGEPQ
+16 RTFSVDTASSGVPQ
-30 AMPPSAPPRR
+30 MTPPPPAPRR
-40 RWLIAPIALAVVLA
+40 RSWLIVPIALAVVLA
-54 GVGGGLIGV
+54 GIGGGLIGV
-63 STHQDVPPVI
+63 STHQDVPPVLV
-73 IEQAR
+73 EQAR
-78 APRTMSAVPA
+78 APRTMPAVPA
-88 IASDA
+88 VA
-93 EIADATAV
+93 ELTSPTDATVV
-101 GVAVIPSIVTIEVG
+101 GAAVIPSIVTVEVG
-115 STSGETFTQA
+115 SSSGTTFTQA

-132 LDRSGNIITN
+132 LDDSGHIITN

-150 AARVVLSDGRVYE
+150 AARVVLSDGRVYA
-163 AELIGSDALTDL
+163 AELVGSDPLTDL
-175 AVLRVPTT
+175 AVLRISTT

-195 LVVGSPAVAIGS
+195 LVVGSPAIAIGS

-264 GITTAVGVSNIGVE
+264 GITTAVGVSSIGVE

-290 RVTSELIATG
+290 RITTELITTG
-300 TASHGLLGIS
+300 SVSHGLLGIG

-316 ETGDGGF
+316 DTGDGGF
-323 VPVGVRVQ
+323 VPVGVTVR
-331 SVSPDSPAEISG
+331 SVSPDSPASASG
-343 IAVEDV
+343 IVVDDV
-349 ITAVNDSPVLT
+349 ITAINGTAVLT

-366 ALRRVSAGDSVL
+366 ALRRVGAGDSVA
-378 VSLKGVDPVP
+378 VSLQGTDPVT

>member
-1 MNGPTMTPTPHSTPR
+1 MMTPTPHPTPR
-16 RTFSINTTSSGEPQ
+16 RTFSVDTTSSSQPQ
-30 AMPPSAPPRR
+30 AAPPSPPRR
-40 RWLIAPIALAVVLA
+40 RRSWLIAPIALAVVLA
-54 GVGGGLIGV
+54 GIGGGLIGA
-63 STHQDVPPVI
+63 STHQDVPSVI
-73 IEQAR
+73 VEQAR
-78 APRTMSAVPA
+78 APRTMSALPA
-88 IASDA
+88 VAA
-93 EIADATAV
+93 MTEVADATVV
-101 GVAVIPSIVTIEVG
+101 GAAVIPSIVTVEVG
-115 STSGETFTQA
+115 TTSGDTFTQA

-132 LDRSGNIITN
+132 LDRSGHIITN
-142 HHVVEVGD
+142 HHVVEAGD

-163 AELIGSDALTDL
+163 AELIGSDPLTDL
-175 AVLRVPTT
+175 AVLRISTT

-195 LVVGSPAVAIGS
+195 LVVGSPAIAIGS

-264 GITTAVGVSNIGVE
+264 GITTAVGVSSIGVE

-290 RVTSELIATG
+290 RITSEIIATG
-300 TASHGLLGIS
+300 SVSHGLLGIG

-323 VPVGVRVQ
+323 VPVGVTVR
-331 SVSPDSPAEISG
+331 SVSPSSPAQDAG
-343 IAVEDV
+343 IVVDDV
-349 ITAVNDSPVLT
+349 ITAVNGTTVLT

-366 ALRRVSAGDSVL
+366 ALRRVGAGDSVI
-378 VSLKGVDPVP
+378 VSLQGNDPVT
-388 VTLATR
+388 VTLAAR

>member
-1 MNGPTMTPTPHSTPR
+1 V
-16 RTFSINTTSSGEPQ
+16 I
-30 AMPPSAPPRR
+30 
-40 RWLIAPIALAVVLA
+40 LAVVLA
-54 GVGGGLIGV
+54 GVGGGLLGA
-63 STHQDVPPVI
+63 STHQDVAPVI
-73 IEQAR
+73 IGQSR
-78 APRTMSAVPA
+78 APRTLSALPA
-88 IASDA
+88 VAPTAEPTDA
-93 EIADATAV
+93 AV
-101 GVAVIPSIVTIEVG
+101 VGAAVIPSIVTVEVG
-115 STSGETFTQA
+115 SSSEDTFAQV

-132 LDRSGNIITN
+132 LDESGHIITN

-163 AELIGSDALTDL
+163 AELVGSDPLTDL
-175 AVLRVPTT
+175 AILRIPTT
-183 DLVPIALGSTDD
+183 DVVPIALGSTSD
-195 LVVGSPAVAIGS
+195 LVVGNLAIAVGS

-249 GSSGGSLVDETGALI
+249 GSSGGSLVGETGALI

-290 RVTSELIATG
+290 RITTELITTG
-300 TASHGLLGIS
+300 SVSHGQLGIG

-316 ETGDGGF
+316 DTGDGGF
-323 VPVGVRVQ
+323 VPVGVTVR
-331 SVSPDSPAEISG
+331 SVSPDSPASASG
-343 IAVEDV
+343 IVVDDV
-349 ITAVNDSPVLT
+349 ITAINGTAVLT

-366 ALRRVSAGDSVL
+366 ALRRVSAGDSVA
-378 VSLKGVDPVP
+378 VSLRGTDPVL
-388 VTLATR
+388 VTLTTR

>member
-1 MNGPTMTPTPHSTPR
+1 MTPTPHPTSP
-16 RTFSINTTSSGEPQ
+16 RTFSVNTTSSGEPQ
-30 AMPPSAPPRR
+30 AVSPPALGRR
-40 RWLIAPIALAVVLA
+40 RIWLIAPIAFAVVVA
-54 GVGGGLIGV
+54 GVGGGLIGA
-63 STHQDVPPVI
+63 STHQDVAPVL

-78 APRTMSAVPA
+78 APRTMSALPA
-88 IASDA
+88 VATTT
-93 EIADATAV
+93 EVADATVV
-101 GVAVIPSIVTIEVG
+101 GEAVIPSIVTVEVG
-115 STSGETFTQA
+115 TTSGDTFTQA

-132 LDRSGNIITN
+132 LDLSGHIVTN
-142 HHVVEVGD
+142 HHVVEAGD

-163 AELIGSDALTDL
+163 AELIGSDPLTDL
-175 AVLRVPTT
+175 AVLKIPTT
-183 DLVPIALGSTDD
+183 DLVPITLGSTDD
-195 LVVGSPAVAIGS
+195 LAVGNPAIAIGS

-232 PDTILYGMIQT
+232 PDTVLYGMIQT

-290 RVTSELIATG
+290 RITTELITTG
-300 TASHGLLGIS
+300 SASHGLLGIG

-323 VPVGVRVQ
+323 VPVGVTVR
-331 SVSPDSPAEISG
+331 SVSPSSPAESAG
-343 IAVEDV
+343 IVVDDV
-349 ITAVNDSPVLT
+349 ITAIDGTVVLT

-366 ALRRVSAGDSVL
+366 VLRRVGAGDSVT
-378 VSLKGVDPVP
+378 VSLREHAPVT
-388 VTLATR
+388 VTLAIR

>member
-1 MNGPTMTPTPHSTPR
+1 MMTPSPHSTPR
-16 RTFSINTTSSGEPQ
+16 RTFSVDTTSSGEPQ
-30 AMPPSAPPRR
+30 AAQIPAPRR
-40 RWLIAPIALAVVLA
+40 RSWLIVPIALAVALA
-54 GVGGGLIGV
+54 GIGGGLIGA
-63 STHQDVPPVI
+63 STHQDLPPVV

-78 APRTMSAVPA
+78 APRTMSALPA
-88 IASDA
+88 VASA
-93 EIADATAV
+93 TETADPTAV
-101 GVAVIPSIVTIEVG
+101 GAAVIPSIVTVEIG
-115 STSGETFTQA
+115 TASGDTFTQV

-132 LDRSGNIITN
+132 LDESGHIITN

-163 AELIGSDALTDL
+163 AELIGSDPLTDL

-183 DLVPIALGSTDD
+183 DLTPITLGSTDD
-195 LVVGSPAVAIGS
+195 LVVGSPAIAIGS

-264 GITTAVGVSNIGVE
+264 GITTAVGVSSIGVE

-290 RVTSELIATG
+290 RVTTEIIATG
-300 TASHGLLGIS
+300 SVSHGLLGIG

-323 VPVGVRVQ
+323 VPVGVTVR
-331 SVSPDSPAEISG
+331 SVSPDSPADTAG
-343 IAVEDV
+343 IVVDDV
-349 ITAVNDSPVLT
+349 ITAIDGAAVLT

-366 ALRRVSAGDSVL
+366 ALRRVSAGDSVA
-378 VSLKGVDPVP
+378 VSLQERGPVA

>member
-1 MNGPTMTPTPHSTPR
+1 MTPTPHPPLR
-16 RTFSINTTSSGEPQ
+16 RTFSVDTASSGGPQ
-30 AMPPSAPPRR
+30 MTPPPPAPRR
-40 RWLIAPIALAVVLA
+40 RSWLIVPIALAVVLA
-54 GVGGGLIGV
+54 GIGGGLIGV
-63 STHQDVPPVI
+63 STHQDVPPVLV
-73 IEQAR
+73 EQAR
-78 APRTMSAVPA
+78 APRTMPAVPA
-88 IASDA
+88 VA
-93 EIADATAV
+93 ELTSPTDATVV
-101 GVAVIPSIVTIEVG
+101 GAAVIPSIVTVEVG
-115 STSGETFTQA
+115 SSSGTTFTQA

-132 LDRSGNIITN
+132 LDDSGHIITN

-163 AELIGSDALTDL
+163 AELVGSDPLTDL
-175 AVLRVPTT
+175 AVLRISTT

-195 LVVGSPAVAIGS
+195 LVVGSPAIAIGS

-264 GITTAVGVSNIGVE
+264 GITTAVGVSSIGVE

-290 RVTSELIATG
+290 RITTELITTG
-300 TASHGLLGIS
+300 SVSHGLLGIG

-316 ETGDGGF
+316 DTGDGGF
-323 VPVGVRVQ
+323 VPVGVTVR
-331 SVSPDSPAEISG
+331 SVSPDSPASASG
-343 IAVEDV
+343 IVVDDV
-349 ITAVNDSPVLT
+349 ITAINGTAVLT

-366 ALRRVSAGDSVL
+366 ALRRVGAGDSVA
-378 VSLKGVDPVP
+378 VSLQGTDPVT